1 MDWEEWGNE
10 NGKVWEEWGGGA
22 PGRPGRHWGRL
33 IDTHSYPYYLLRK
46 EIIVVILEGTLPQ
59 GPGVFRAGENR
70 APIKMGRERSGRN
83 K

>member
-10 NGKVWEEWGGGA
+10 NGKVWGEWGGA

>member
-1 MDWEEWGNE
+1 M
-10 NGKVWEEWGGGA
+10 GKFGKNGGGA

-46 EIIVVILEGTLPQ
+46 EIIPVILEGALPQ